1 MMKVNIDGMS
11 CGHCVGH
18 IREALETL
26 SGVTKIEV
34 KLDEKA
40 AYVEGTVSD
49 ETVRVAIEE
58 AGYNVI
64 SIED

>member
-1 MMKVNIDGMS
+1 MKVNIDGMS
-11 CGHCVGH
+11 CAHCVGH
-18 IREALETL
+18 IEEALEGL

-40 AYVEGTVSD
+40 AYVEGMVSD
-49 ETVRVAIEE
+49 ESVRVAIEE
-58 AGYNVI
+58 AGYNVL

>member
-1 MMKVNIDGMS
+1 MTN
-11 CGHCVGH
+11 
-18 IREALETL
+18 
-26 SGVTKIEV
+26 IEV

-49 ETVRVAIEE
+49 ESVRVAIEE
-58 AGYNVI
+58 AGYNVL

>member
-1 MMKVNIDGMS
+1 MKVNIDGMS
-11 CGHCVGH
+11 CAHCVGH
-18 IREALETL
+18 IEEALEGL
-26 SGVTKIEV
+26 SCVTNIEV

-49 ETVRVAIEE
+49 ESVRVAIEE
-58 AGYNVI
+58 AGYNVL

>member
-1 MMKVNIDGMS
+1 MKVNIEGMS
-11 CGHCVGH
+11 CAHCVGH
-18 IREALETL
+18 IEEALKSL
-26 SGVTKIEV
+26 NGVTRIDV

-49 ETVRVAIEE
+49 ESVRVAIEE
-58 AGYNVI
+58 AGYSVI